1 MNKLSFIIPTN
12 INVNVNPNT
21 IKNTIPTNINVNPMI
36 IKNITD
42 YKILAPNVYIFC

>member
-12 INVNVNPNT
+12 INVNVNPNPNP
-21 IKNTIPTNINVNPMI
+21 NT

-42 YKILAPNVYIFC
+42 YKKLAPNVYIFC

>member
-12 INVNVNPNT
+12 INVNPIPIPNQ
-21 IKNTIPTNINVNPMI
+21 ITNINVNSNT

-42 YKILAPNVYIFC
+42 YKKLAPNVYIFC